1 MADNITKGKLN
12 TINGTARKEP
22 SKLAV
27 RKSLENTGKVEH
39 TVGKVQGP
47 NGKSNS
53 SYDMLSWQ
61 LKTLL
66 GQIQQIE
73 LHESGDC
80 PCILN
85 TQDPPERCLGKH
97 LLNISTLSRETANM
111 SSQNKDWL
119 LKLSGE
125 ANERHEQFKR
135 FICHTEDLPK
145 LTDWARNWRKQY
157 IEPIYY
163 TCEVKPPKET
173 TLNDLPVK
181 TGKVAD
187 GLNTTVCKLP
197 VDRNVP
203 AGSCNRVDPKN

>member
-1 MADNITKGKLN
+1 MEYMVDNITKEKLN
-12 TINGTARKEP
+12 TVKSKVKKDS

-27 RKSLENTGKVEH
+27 RKSPVIIGKIEHTAGKVS
-39 TVGKVQGP
+39 GP

-111 SSQNKDWL
+111 SSENKEWL
-119 LKLSGE
+119 LKLARE
-125 ANERHEQFKR
+125 ANDRHEQFKR

-163 TCEVKPPKET
+163 TCEVNPLDGAPPK
-173 TLNDLPVK
+173 DVSSK
-181 TGKVAD
+181 MGKPAEQ
-187 GLNTTVCKLP
+187 
-197 VDRNVP
+197 NVP
-203 AGSCNRVDPKN
+203 VNSCTREDLKN